1 MIPIARPMIGER
13 EKEAVLQVLDSGV
26 IAHGPVVQEFEKAFA
41 RMVGVRE
48 AVAVSSGTA
57 ALMVALVANGIG
69 KGDEVITTPFSF
81 IASSNSILFAGA
93 RPRFVDVC
101 EDDFNINPS
110 LIEEAVTSR
119 TKAVLIVHL
128 YGHPCRMNEICA
140 AANAHG
146 LPVIE
151 DACQAHGAMIGDR
164 QVGSFGTACFSF
176 YPTKNITTGEGGMV
190 TTDDLRVAE
199 TARRLR
205 AHGQS
210 QRYQHDLLGYNW
222 RMTDISAAIGLVQLG
237 TLADGNARR
246 RQNARF
252 LDRQLEGVV
261 TPSERQGCHHVYH
274 QYTVRVGDRRDSLLQ
289 HLRENGV
296 GAEVYYPRPIHRQP
310 LYRRLGYDQSLPV
323 AERLSEEVLS
333 LPVHPSLNDE
343 ELNTIAGQTN
353 RFFERS

>member
-1 MIPIARPMIGER
+1 MIGEK
-13 EKEAVLQVLDSGV
+13 EKEAVLRVLDSGV
-26 IAHGPVVQEFEKAFA
+26 IAQGPAVQEFEKAFA

-57 ALMVALVANGIG
+57 ALMVALAANGIG

-81 IASSNSILFAGA
+81 IASSNSVLFVGA

-101 EDDFNINPS
+101 KDDFNINPC
-110 LIEEAVTSR
+110 LIEDAVTSR
-119 TKAVLIVHL
+119 TKAILIVHL
-128 YGHPCRMNEICA
+128 YGHPCRMKEICA
-140 AANAHG
+140 VANAHG
-146 LPVIE
+146 LLVIE

-176 YPTKNITTGEGGMV
+176 YPTKNITTGEGGMI
-190 TTDDLRVAE
+190 TTDNLRVAE
-199 TARRLR
+199 KARRLR

-210 QRYQHDLLGYNW
+210 QRYRHDLLGYNW
-222 RMTDISAAIGLVQLG
+222 RMTDISAAIGLVQLD
-237 TLADGNARR
+237 TLAHGNVRR

-252 LDRQLEGVV
+252 LDRRLEGVV

-310 LYRRLGYDQSLPV
+310 LYKQLGYDQPLPV
-323 AERLSEEVLS
+323 AERLSEEVVS
-333 LPVHPSLNDE
+333 LPVHPSLDE
-343 ELNTIAGQTN
+343 EELDTIVAQTN

>member
-1 MIPIARPMIGER
+1 MIPIARPMIGEK
-13 EKEAVLQVLDSGV
+13 EKEAVLRVLDGGV
-26 IAHGPVVQEFEKAFA
+26 IAQGPAVREFEKAFA

-57 ALMVALVANGIG
+57 ALMVALAANGIG

-81 IASSNSILFAGA
+81 IASSNSILFVGA

-101 EDDFNINPS
+101 KDDFNINPS
-110 LIEEAVTSR
+110 LIGEAVTPR

-128 YGHPCRMNEICA
+128 YGHPCRMNEICDA
-140 AANAHG
+140 AKAHG
-146 LPVIE
+146 LLVIE

-199 TARRLR
+199 MSRRLR

-210 QRYQHDLLGYNW
+210 QRYRHDLLGYNW

-252 LDRQLEGVV
+252 LGRRLEGVV

-343 ELNTIAGQTN
+343 ELNTIVSQTN